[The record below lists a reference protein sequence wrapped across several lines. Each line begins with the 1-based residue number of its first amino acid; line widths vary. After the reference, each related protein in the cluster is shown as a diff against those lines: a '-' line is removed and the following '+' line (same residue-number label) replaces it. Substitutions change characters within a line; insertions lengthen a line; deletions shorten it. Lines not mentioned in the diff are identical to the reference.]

1 MANEVEVKITAST
14 EALSQGMNQATD
26 KVQAAAVDINRIADT
41 IKNAFDGVRDSLKNI
56 DISLNIDMSDM
67 QQRLNSAVDT
77 IRTRINGI
85 ADDAK
90 VKLKLDITS
99 LNSELGQA
107 ESLIQT
113 RLAALPLQNIRLDI
127 DTHEIQQKFNQLGAQ
142 IIKVKPKLDSPSL
155 TSEIA
160 LIKNRLNAAFAAGI
174 KVKVIPSL
182 LQADISNLKTKLQ
195 GLTNKTYKVKLGI
208 DLTYLN
214 NQINLARSMLSNL
227 NTGLAINID
236 ATSNLLR
243 ASLDR
248 VKVALD
254 LLRHQLSAGGG
265 SGGGGPSGGGSGS
278 GGGGGVLTSFAG
290 NFLAN
295 MTSQIMSQLGALTA
309 EVVRNAREIENMSRL
324 ANTTTQEFQ
333 EWAFASSSVGISQ
346 EKLGDIMKDVNDKFG
361 DFMQTGGGE
370 MADFFEKIAPKVGVT
385 AKEFQGLSGPQIL
398 EKYYQTLQKANV
410 SQAEMTFYMESIA
423 NDATLLAPLLAN
435 NGEKLK
441 EMSKQAHELGVIL
454 DDEAIQATKEFQ
466 GALGL
471 IGATIKGVVANLVAD
486 LAPGLKT
493 MANNFL
499 RYMSESK
506 GSIDDAVGA
515 IITIFSSLSEIVES
529 TVGVIGDIWT
539 DLTQDIGDGSLQ
551 QITFMDLVSGAIKG
565 FAAAAVGLKVG
576 IQSAFAI
583 IRAVIVAVCQA
594 ISIAFTGVLN
604 GFGALKETIQFGL
617 DYLGTKFRTFGN
629 IVSRIL
635 SFDFSGAKAAYEQGF
650 KDLNDITDRYSS
662 KMSTRMDL
670 LKSDWNGGVTK
681 SVDALNV
688 AKDSIVNSTTDGN
701 KQFTNLF
708 LKNPTE
714 VKPPAPIKPL
724 PNTFNANKGIGTGT
738 KDDDKKASDKAKSDA
753 EKKQEILAINDR
765 VKANATKYNYAGL
778 ESSYGLPSGLLSAI
792 NMQESKGNANAVG
805 PMTEYGTAKGGF
817 QFLDD
822 TAKRFNVKNP
832 FDTKQAAEGASK
844 YLRFLLDK
852 YGDIDKAISA
862 YHAGEGNVDRGTKIG
877 PVNRQYVKN
886 VKGYMAGANGIE
898 AGTESSA
905 YDKALQEQVQI
916 AKKAEKE
923 RLELKYKYATEQEKV
938 EQDLARA
945 IQRINDSTA
954 STDDKKAYRVKA
966 EQEAQLQML
975 EINLR
980 ALEQRQAIDE
990 QEIQFKLDTAQR
1002 IFEIEKSNIQAAFDA
1017 GRISNVEKLKL
1028 EKQLEDQL
1036 YLIKRDGLFRRLDL
1050 QNERSEVTGKPEGQA
1065 AATNAIVDLDHQ
1077 KSISDTQNPKL
1088 LSDAEMADFEKKF
1101 GGLTSRISNLWGQG
1115 IQEMVNGTFTWSSA
1129 TRAIMSDMTTFAIQ
1143 SATQEL
1149 QAWLKIQAMKLA
1161 KKMGFVGAETAAE
1174 VSGQAAQTTA
1184 VVAGEGI
1191 KTAATSTGVFARLGL
1206 KLMEVLKSIMMSAW
1220 EAMAAAWAAMSAIPI
1235 IGPALGVAA
1244 GIAAFAGVSAIVGK
1258 VASARGGYDIPAGVN
1273 PMTQLHEEEMVL
1285 PKQHANTIRALGK
1298 SVMSDGSMPMT
1309 QESGMS
1315 GGDINNF
1322 NFQSWD
1328 SKDLRRFMKKHGR
1341 ELAGGLKGYGRN
1353 FGK

>member
-90 VKLKLDITS
+90 VKLKLDTTS
-99 LNSELGQA
+99 LSSELGQA

-113 RLAALPLQNIRLDI
+113 RLASLPIQNIRLDI

-142 IIKVKPKLDSPSL
+142 IIKVKPKLDNPSL
-155 TSEIA
+155 TTEIA

-214 NQINLARSMLSNL
+214 HQINLARSMLSNL
-227 NTGLAINID
+227 STGLAINID

-254 LLRHQLSAGGG
+254 LLRHQLSTGSGG
-265 SGGGGPSGGGSGS
+265 GGGGPSGGGSGPS
-278 GGGGGVLTSFAG
+278 GGGGILTSFAG

-295 MTSQIMSQLGALTA
+295 MTSQIISQLGALTA

-324 ANTTTQEFQ
+324 ANATTQEFQ
-333 EWAFASSSVGISQ
+333 EWAFASSSVGVSQ

-471 IGATIKGVVANLVAD
+471 IGSTIKGVVANLVAD

-650 KDLNDITDRYSS
+650 KDLSDITDRYSS
-662 KMSTRMDL
+662 KMSTRMDW
-670 LKSDWNGGVTK
+670 LKSDWNSGVTK
-681 SVDALNV
+681 SVDAG
-688 AKDSIVNSTTDGN
+688 VNAWNKIGQVTEDGN

-708 LKNPTE
+708 LKKPTE
-714 VKPPAPIKPL
+714 VKPPAPIKPP
-724 PNTFNANKGIGTGT
+724 PNTFNSNKGIGTGT
-738 KDDDKKASDKAKSDA
+738 KDDDKKASDKAKSDSEKAVSNRLIGISGNTGIGTGAHLDVRYSGRNAPVSA
-753 EKKQEILAINDR
+753 EHLAR
-765 VKANATKYNYAGL
+765 LQAG
-778 ESSYGLPSGLLSAI
+778 GKPLSAYK
-792 NMQESKGNANAVG
+792 MTSGYG
-805 PMTEYGTAKGGF
+805 PREAPTA
-817 QFLDD
+817 
-822 TAKRFNVKNP
+822 
-832 FDTKQAAEGASK
+832 GASTFHK
-844 YLRFLLDK
+844 GMDF
-852 YGDIDKAISA
+852 SMP
-862 YHAGEGNVDRGTKIG
+862 VGTPITT
-877 PVNRQYVKN
+877 NHSVKN
-886 VKGYMAGANGIE
+886 VQTFNSGKGGYVSKVTFADGVVLSLLHQSPDVMNKVPKGATVG
-898 AGTESSA
+898 SA
-905 YDKALQEQVQI
+905 NKSKTGGENDDYFKFQEEQNRQ
-916 AKKAEKE
+916 AEQAEKE

-966 EQEAQLQML
+966 EQEAQAQMV

-980 ALEQRQAIDE
+980 ALEQKQAIDE

-1017 GRISNVEKLKL
+1017 GRISNTEKLKL

-1036 YLIKRDGLFRRLDL
+1036 YLIKRDGLIRRLEL
-1050 QNERSEVTGKPEGQA
+1050 QSARSEITGKPEGQA

-1077 KSISDTQNPKL
+1077 KSISDIQTPNL
-1088 LSDAEMADFEKKF
+1088 MNDAQMADFEKKF
-1101 GGLTSRISNLWGQG
+1101 GGLTSRMSSLWDQG
-1115 IQEMVNGTFTWSSA
+1115 IQAMMNGTLTWKNA
-1129 TRAIMSDMTTFAIQ
+1129 MNAIYSELAAEFIQ
-1143 SATQEL
+1143 NMITAP
-1149 QAWLKIQAMKLA
+1149 MKKYVASMAPRLA
-1161 KKMGFVGAETAAE
+1161 VKLGLIKAETAAE

-1184 VVAGEGI
+1184 VVAGEGV
-1191 KTAATSTGVFARLGL
+1191 KTAATSTGVLTRLGI
-1206 KLMEVLKSIMMSAW
+1206 KLAGTLKSIMMSAW

-1298 SVMSDGSMPMT
+1298 SVMGDGSMPMS
-1309 QESGMS
+1309 QPSGVS

>member
-90 VKLKLDITS
+90 VKLKLDTTS
-99 LNSELGQA
+99 LSSELGQA

-113 RLAALPLQNIRLDI
+113 RLASLPIQNIRLDI

-142 IIKVKPKLDSPSL
+142 IIKVKPKLDNPSL
-155 TSEIA
+155 TTEIA

-214 NQINLARSMLSNL
+214 HQINLARSMLSNL
-227 NTGLAINID
+227 STGLAINID

-254 LLRHQLSAGGG
+254 LLRHQLSMGGG
-265 SGGGGPSGGGSGS
+265 GGGGGPSGGGSGPS
-278 GGGGGVLTSFAG
+278 GGGGILTSFAG

-295 MTSQIMSQLGALTA
+295 MTSQIISQLGALTA

-324 ANTTTQEFQ
+324 ANATTQEFQ
-333 EWAFASSSVGISQ
+333 EWAFASSSVGVSQ

-471 IGATIKGVVANLVAD
+471 IGSTIKGVVANLVAD

-529 TVGVIGDIWT
+529 TVGVIGDIWI

-576 IQSAFAI
+576 IQSAFVI

-650 KDLNDITDRYSS
+650 KDLSDITDRYSS
-662 KMSTRMDL
+662 KMSTRMDW

-681 SVDALNV
+681 SVDAG
-688 AKDSIVNSTTDGN
+688 VNAWNKIGQVTEDGN

-708 LKNPTE
+708 LKKPTE
-714 VKPPAPIKPL
+714 VKPPAPIKPP
-724 PNTFNANKGIGTGT
+724 PNTFNSNKGIGTGT
-738 KDDDKKASDKAKSDA
+738 KDDDKKASDKAKSDSEKAVSNRLIGISGNTGIGTGAHLDVRYSGRNAPVSA
-753 EKKQEILAINDR
+753 EHLAR
-765 VKANATKYNYAGL
+765 LQAG
-778 ESSYGLPSGLLSAI
+778 GKPLSAYK
-792 NMQESKGNANAVG
+792 MTSGYG
-805 PMTEYGTAKGGF
+805 PREAPTA
-817 QFLDD
+817 
-822 TAKRFNVKNP
+822 
-832 FDTKQAAEGASK
+832 GASTFHK
-844 YLRFLLDK
+844 GMDF
-852 YGDIDKAISA
+852 SMP
-862 YHAGEGNVDRGTKIG
+862 VGTPITT
-877 PVNRQYVKN
+877 NHSVKN
-886 VKGYMAGANGIE
+886 VQTFNSGKGGYVSKVTFADGVVLSLLHQSPDVMNKVPKGTTAGSANKSKTGGE
-898 AGTESSA
+898 NDD
-905 YDKALQEQVQI
+905 YFKFQEEQNRQ
-916 AKKAEKE
+916 AEQAEKE

-966 EQEAQLQML
+966 EQEAQAQMV

-980 ALEQRQAIDE
+980 ALEQKQAIDE

-1017 GRISNVEKLKL
+1017 GRISNTEKLKL

-1036 YLIKRDGLFRRLDL
+1036 YLIKRDGLIRRLEL
-1050 QNERSEVTGKPEGQA
+1050 QSARSEITGKPEGQA

-1077 KSISDTQNPKL
+1077 KSISDIQTPNL
-1088 LSDAEMADFEKKF
+1088 MNDAQMADFEKKF
-1101 GGLTSRISNLWGQG
+1101 GGLTSRMSSLWDQG
-1115 IQEMVNGTFTWSSA
+1115 IQAMMNGTLTWQNA
-1129 TRAIMSDMTTFAIQ
+1129 MNAIYSELAAEFIQ
-1143 SATQEL
+1143 NMITAP
-1149 QAWLKIQAMKLA
+1149 MKKYVASMAPRLA
-1161 KKMGFVGAETAAE
+1161 VKLGLIKAETAAE

-1184 VVAGEGI
+1184 VVAGEGV
-1191 KTAATSTGVFARLGL
+1191 KTAATSTGVLTRLGI
-1206 KLMEVLKSIMMSAW
+1206 KLAGTLKSIMMSAW

-1298 SVMSDGSMPMT
+1298 SVMGDGSMPMS
-1309 QESGMS
+1309 QASGVS

>member
-41 IKNAFDGVRDSLKNI
+41 VKNAFDGVRDSLKNI
-56 DISLNIDMSDM
+56 DISLNIDMNDM
-67 QQRLNSAVDT
+67 QQRLNSAVNT
-77 IRTRINGI
+77 IRTRINSI
-85 ADDAK
+85 ADNTK
-90 VKLKLDITS
+90 IKLHVDTTS
-99 LNSELGQA
+99 LNTEIGQV

-113 RLAALPLQNIRLDI
+113 RLASLPIQNIRLDI
-127 DTHEIQQKFNQLGAQ
+127 NTHEIQQKFNQLGAQ
-142 IIKVKPKLDSPSL
+142 TIKVKPKLDSPSL
-155 TSEIA
+155 TAEIA
-160 LIKNRLNAAFAAGI
+160 LIKNRLNAAFTAGI

-214 NQINLARSMLSNL
+214 HQINLARSMLSNL
-227 NTGLAINID
+227 STGLAINID

-254 LLRHQLSAGGG
+254 LLRHQFSMGGG
-265 SGGGGPSGGGSGS
+265 GGGGGPSGGGSGPS
-278 GGGGGVLTSFAG
+278 GGGGILTSFAG

-295 MTSQIMSQLGALTA
+295 MTSQIISQLGALTA

-324 ANTTTQEFQ
+324 ANATTQEFQ
-333 EWAFASSSVGISQ
+333 EWAFASSSVGVSQ

-471 IGATIKGVVANLVAD
+471 IGSTIKGVVANLVAD

-604 GFGALKETIQFGL
+604 GFGTLKETIQFGL

-650 KDLNDITDRYSS
+650 KDLSDITDRYSS
-662 KMSTRMDL
+662 KMSTRMDW
-670 LKSDWNGGVTK
+670 LKSDWNSGVTK
-681 SVDALNV
+681 SVDALSV

-714 VKPPAPIKPL
+714 VNSSTPIKPP
-724 PNTFNANKGIGTGT
+724 PNTFNSNKGIGTGT
-738 KDDDKKASDKAKSDA
+738 KDDDKKSSSKSTESKYEPTTYSDLRIKSAEAYSGGKAH
-753 EKKQEILAINDR
+753 QGILDL
-765 VKANATKYNYAGL
+765 AGL
-778 ESSYGLPSGLLSAI
+778 IQDKFQITRFTAFNDQYHKGTSS
-792 NMQESKGNANAVG
+792 QH
-805 PMTEYGTAKGGF
+805 AKGLA
-817 QFLDD
+817 LDFTLQNPNKSGQVTTELRSMLD
-822 TAKRFNVKNP
+822 KNGVNAKVLDEYKDPSKRATGGHIHVSFNSQADADKYLALVKN
-832 FDTKQAAEGASK
+832 DKVKSSK
-844 YLRFLLDK
+844 KSSSDDQYERFLEEQK
-852 YGDIDKAISA
+852 RKA
-862 YHAGEGNVDRGTKIG
+862 
-877 PVNRQYVKN
+877 
-886 VKGYMAGANGIE
+886 
-898 AGTESSA
+898 
-905 YDKALQEQVQI
+905 EQ
-916 AKKAEKE
+916 AEKE

-966 EQEAQLQML
+966 EQEAQAQMV

-980 ALEQRQAIDE
+980 ALEQKQAIDE

-1017 GRISNVEKLKL
+1017 GRISNTEKLKL

-1036 YLIKRDGLFRRLDL
+1036 YLIKRDGLIRRLEL
-1050 QNERSEVTGKPEGQA
+1050 QSARSEITGKPEGQA

-1077 KSISDTQNPKL
+1077 KSISDIQTPNL
-1088 LSDAEMADFEKKF
+1088 MNDAQMADFEKKF
-1101 GGLTSRISNLWGQG
+1101 GGLTSRMSSLWDQG
-1115 IQEMVNGTFTWSSA
+1115 IQAMMNGTLTWKNA
-1129 TRAIMSDMTTFAIQ
+1129 MNAIYSELAAEFIQ
-1143 SATQEL
+1143 NMITAP
-1149 QAWLKIQAMKLA
+1149 MKKYVASMAPRLA
-1161 KKMGFVGAETAAE
+1161 VKLGLIKAETAAE

-1184 VVAGEGI
+1184 VVAGEGV
-1191 KTAATSTGVFARLGL
+1191 KTAATSTGVLTRLGI
-1206 KLMEVLKSIMMSAW
+1206 KLAGTLKSIMMSAW

-1298 SVMSDGSMPMT
+1298 SVMGDGSMPVA
-1309 QESGMS
+1309 QASGVG

>member
-41 IKNAFDGVRDSLKNI
+41 VKNAFDGVRDSLKNI
-56 DISLNIDMSDM
+56 DISLNIDMNDM
-67 QQRLNSAVDT
+67 QQRLNSAVNT
-77 IRTRINGI
+77 IRTRINSI
-85 ADDAK
+85 ADDTK
-90 VKLKLDITS
+90 IKLHVDTTS
-99 LNSELGQA
+99 LNTEMGQV
-107 ESLIQT
+107 ESLIQA
-113 RLAALPLQNIRLDI
+113 RLASLPIQNIRLDI

-155 TSEIA
+155 TAEIA

-182 LQADISNLKTKLQ
+182 LQADISNLKTKLE

-214 NQINLARSMLSNL
+214 NQINIARSMLSNL
-227 NTGLAINID
+227 SSGLAIDID

-254 LLRHQLSAGGG
+254 LLRHQLGAGGG
-265 SGGGGPSGGGSGS
+265 GGGGGPSGGGGGS
-278 GGGGGVLTSFAG
+278 GGSAGVLTSFAG

-295 MTSQIMSQLGALTA
+295 MAGELVMQIGALTG
-309 EVVRNAREIENMSRL
+309 EVIRNAREIENMSRL
-324 ANTTTQEFQ
+324 ANATTQEFQ
-333 EWAFASSSVGISQ
+333 EWAFASSSVGVSQ

-398 EKYYQTLQKANV
+398 GKYYETLQKANV

-454 DDEAIQATKEFQ
+454 DDEAIQATKDFQ

-471 IGATIKGVVANLVAD
+471 IGSTIKGVVANVVAD
-486 LAPGLKT
+486 LAPALKQ

-499 RYMSESK
+499 TYMSESK
-506 GSIDDAVGA
+506 GAVDGAINA
-515 IITIFSSLSEIVES
+515 IITIFESLASICGSV
-529 TVGVIGDIWT
+529 VGLIGDLWS
-539 DLTQDIGDGSLQ
+539 DLTEGIGDGSLQ
-551 QITFMDLVSGAIKG
+551 QITFMDLVAATFKSLAAI
-565 FAAAAVGLKVG
+565 AVGLKVG
-576 IQSAFAI
+576 IEIAFAG
-583 IRAVIVAVCQA
+583 IRAIITTVCQ
-594 ISIAFTGVLN
+594 IITVSFKNVLN
-604 GFGALKETIQFGL
+604 GFGALKDTIQFGL

-629 IVSRIL
+629 IVSNVL
-635 SFDFSGAKAAYEQGF
+635 SFNFSGAKAAYEQGF
-650 KDLNDITDRYSS
+650 QDLSNITDRYSS
-662 KMSTRMDL
+662 KMSNRLDWLQSDL
-670 LKSDWNGGVTK
+670 QSGMTK
-681 SVDALNV
+681 SVDAG
-688 AKDSIVNSTTDGN
+688 VNAWNKIGQVTEDGN

-708 LKNPTE
+708 LKTPTE
-714 VKPPAPIKPL
+714 VKPPAPIKPP
-724 PNTFNANKGIGTGT
+724 PNTFNSNKGIGTGT
-738 KDDDKKASDKAKSDA
+738 KDDDKKSSSKSTESKYEPTTYSD
-753 EKKQEILAINDR
+753 LR
-765 VKANATKYNYAGL
+765 VKSAEAYSGGKAHQGILDLAGL
-778 ESSYGLPSGLLSAI
+778 IQDKFQITHFTAFNDQYHKGTSS
-792 NMQESKGNANAVG
+792 QH
-805 PMTEYGTAKGGF
+805 AKGLA
-817 QFLDD
+817 LDFTLQNPNKSGQVTNELRSMLGKNGVNAQVLD
-822 TAKRFNVKNP
+822 EYKDPSKRATGGHIHVSFNS
-832 FDTKQAAEGASK
+832 QADADK
-844 YLRFLLDK
+844 YLAL
-852 YGDIDKAISA
+852 
-862 YHAGEGNVDRGTKIG
+862 
-877 PVNRQYVKN
+877 
-886 VKGYMAGANGIE
+886 VKGDKVK
-898 AGTESSA
+898 SSKKSSSDDQ
-905 YDKALQEQVQI
+905 YERFKEEQKRKEEQ
-916 AKKAEKE
+916 AEKE
-923 RLELKYKYATEQEKV
+923 RLELKYKYASEQEKV
-938 EQDLARA
+938 EQDLAKA

-954 STDDKKAYRVKA
+954 SPDDKKAYRIKA
-966 EQEAQLQML
+966 EQEAQSQMV

-980 ALEQRQAIDE
+980 ALEQKQAIDE

-1002 IFEIEKSNIQAAFDA
+1002 IFEIEKANIQAAFDA

-1028 EKQLEDQL
+1028 EKQLEDQM
-1036 YLIKRDGLFRRLDL
+1036 YLIKRDGLIRRLEL
-1050 QNERSEVTGKPEGQA
+1050 QSARSEITGKPEGQA

-1077 KSISDTQNPKL
+1077 KAVSDTQKPQL
-1088 LSDAEMADFEKKF
+1088 LSEAEMADFEKKF
-1101 GGLTSRISNLWGQG
+1101 GGLTSRMSSLWDQG
-1115 IQEMVNGTFTWSSA
+1115 IQAMMNGTFTWRNA
-1129 TRAIMSDMTTFAIQ
+1129 TKAVMTDMATFAIQ

-1161 KKMGFVGAETAAE
+1161 KKLGFVGSETAAE
-1174 VSGQAAQTTA
+1174 VAGQTTQTAA
-1184 VVAGEGI
+1184 VVTAEGV
-1191 KTAATSTGVFARLGL
+1191 KTAATSTGVLARLGM

-1220 EAMAAAWAAMSAIPI
+1220 EAMAGAWAAMSSIPY
-1235 IGPALGVAA
+1235 IGPVLGVAA
-1244 GIAAFAGVSAIVGK
+1244 GAAAFAGVSAIVGK

-1298 SVMSDGSMPMT
+1298 SVMNDGSMVQQPAYA
-1309 QESGMS
+1309 
-1315 GGDINNF
+1315 GDMGSMPQVNI
-1322 NFQSWD
+1322 QAWD
-1328 SKDLRRFMKKHGR
+1328 SKDIKRFMKKHGR

>member
-41 IKNAFDGVRDSLKNI
+41 IKNTFDGVRDSLKNI
-56 DISLNIDMSDM
+56 DISLNIDMSDI
-67 QQRLNSAVDT
+67 QQRLNSTVDT

-90 VKLKLDITS
+90 VKLKLDTTS

-155 TSEIA
+155 TAEIA

-182 LQADISNLKTKLQ
+182 LQADISNLKMKLQ

-227 NTGLAINID
+227 STGLAINID

-254 LLRHQLSAGGG
+254 LLRHQLSTGGG
-265 SGGGGPSGGGSGS
+265 SGGGGPSGGSGPS
-278 GGGGGVLTSFAG
+278 GGGGILTSFAG

-662 KMSTRMDL
+662 KMSTRMDW

-708 LKNPTE
+708 LKKPTE

-753 EKKQEILAINDR
+753 EKAVSNRLIGISGNTGIGTGAHLDVRYSGKNAPVSAEHLAR
-765 VKANATKYNYAGL
+765 LQAG
-778 ESSYGLPSGLLSAI
+778 GKPLSAYKMTSGYGPREAPTAGASTFHKGMDFSMSVGTPI
-792 NMQESKGNANAVG
+792 TTNHSVKSVETSNSGKGGYLSKVTFADGVVLNLLHQSPEIMKKVPKGSTVGSASKGKAGSENDD
-805 PMTEYGTAKGGF
+805 YFKF
-817 QFLDD
+817 QEE
-822 TAKRFNVKNP
+822 
-832 FDTKQAAEGASK
+832 Q
-844 YLRFLLDK
+844 
-852 YGDIDKAISA
+852 
-862 YHAGEGNVDRGTKIG
+862 
-877 PVNRQYVKN
+877 NRQ
-886 VKGYMAGANGIE
+886 A
-898 AGTESSA
+898 
-905 YDKALQEQVQI
+905 EQ
-916 AKKAEKE
+916 AEKE

-938 EQDLARA
+938 EQDLAKA

-954 STDDKKAYRVKA
+954 STDDKKAYQVKA
-966 EQEAQLQML
+966 EQEAQAQII

-990 QEIQFKLDTAQR
+990 QEIQFKLDLAQR

-1077 KSISDTQNPKL
+1077 KSISDIQAPNL
-1088 LSDAEMADFEKKF
+1088 MNDAQMADFEKKF
-1101 GGLTSRISNLWGQG
+1101 GGLTSRMSSLWDQG
-1115 IQEMVNGTFTWSSA
+1115 IQAMMNGTLTWKNA
-1129 TRAIMSDMTTFAIQ
+1129 MNAIYSELAAEFIQ
-1143 SATQEL
+1143 NMITAP
-1149 QAWLKIQAMKLA
+1149 MKKYVASMAPRLA
-1161 KKMGFVGAETAAE
+1161 VKLGLIKAETAAE

-1184 VVAGEGI
+1184 VVAGEGV
-1191 KTAATSTGVFARLGL
+1191 KTAATSTGVLTRLGI
-1206 KLMEVLKSIMMSAW
+1206 KLAGTLKSIMMSAW

-1298 SVMSDGSMPMT
+1298 SVMGDGSMPMS
-1309 QESGMS
+1309 QASGVS

>member
-90 VKLKLDITS
+90 VKLKLDTTS
-99 LNSELGQA
+99 LSSELGQA

-113 RLAALPLQNIRLDI
+113 RLASLPIQNIRLDI

-142 IIKVKPKLDSPSL
+142 IIKVKPKLDNPSL
-155 TSEIA
+155 TTEIA

-214 NQINLARSMLSNL
+214 HQINLARSMLSNL
-227 NTGLAINID
+227 STGLAINID

-254 LLRHQLSAGGG
+254 LLRHQLSTGSGG
-265 SGGGGPSGGGSGS
+265 GGGGPSGGGSGPS
-278 GGGGGVLTSFAG
+278 GGGGILTSFAG

-295 MTSQIMSQLGALTA
+295 MTSQIISQLGALTA

-324 ANTTTQEFQ
+324 ANATTQEFQ
-333 EWAFASSSVGISQ
+333 EWAFASSSVGVSQ

-471 IGATIKGVVANLVAD
+471 IGSTIKGVVANLVAD

-506 GSIDDAVGA
+506 DSIDDAVGA

-650 KDLNDITDRYSS
+650 RDLSDITDRYSS
-662 KMSTRMDL
+662 KMSTRMDW
-670 LKSDWNGGVTK
+670 LKSDWNSGVTK
-681 SVDALNV
+681 SVDAG
-688 AKDSIVNSTTDGN
+688 VNAWNKIGQVTEDGN

-708 LKNPTE
+708 LKKPTE
-714 VKPPAPIKPL
+714 VKPPAPIKPP
-724 PNTFNANKGIGTGT
+724 PNTFNSNKGIGTGT
-738 KDDDKKASDKAKSDA
+738 KDDDKKASDKAKSDSEKAVSNRLIGISGNTGIGTGAHLDVRYSGRNAPVSA
-753 EKKQEILAINDR
+753 EHLAR
-765 VKANATKYNYAGL
+765 LQAG
-778 ESSYGLPSGLLSAI
+778 GKPLSAYK
-792 NMQESKGNANAVG
+792 MTSGYG
-805 PMTEYGTAKGGF
+805 PREAPTA
-817 QFLDD
+817 
-822 TAKRFNVKNP
+822 
-832 FDTKQAAEGASK
+832 GASTFHK
-844 YLRFLLDK
+844 GMDF
-852 YGDIDKAISA
+852 SMP
-862 YHAGEGNVDRGTKIG
+862 VGTPITT
-877 PVNRQYVKN
+877 NHSVKN
-886 VKGYMAGANGIE
+886 VQTFNSGKGGYVSKVTFADGVVLSLLHQSPDVMNKVSKGATAGSANKSKTGGE
-898 AGTESSA
+898 NDD
-905 YDKALQEQVQI
+905 YFKFQEEQNRQ
-916 AKKAEKE
+916 AEQAEKE

-966 EQEAQLQML
+966 EQEAQAQMV

-980 ALEQRQAIDE
+980 ALEQKQAIDE

-1028 EKQLEDQL
+1028 EKQLEDQM
-1036 YLIKRDGLFRRLDL
+1036 YLIKREGLLKRLDL
-1050 QNERSEVTGKPEGQA
+1050 EAEKANLTGKDSGVA
-1065 AATNAIVDLDHQ
+1065 SANNAIVDLDHQ
-1077 KSISDTQNPKL
+1077 KTISDIQAPNL
-1088 LSDAEMADFEKKF
+1088 MNDAQMADFEKKF
-1101 GGLTSRISNLWGQG
+1101 GGLTSRMSSLWDQG
-1115 IQEMVNGTFTWSSA
+1115 IQAMMNGTLTWKNA
-1129 TRAIMSDMTTFAIQ
+1129 MNAIYSELAAEFIQ
-1143 SATQEL
+1143 NMITAP
-1149 QAWLKIQAMKLA
+1149 MKKYVASMAPRLA
-1161 KKMGFVGAETAAE
+1161 VKLGLIKAETAAE

-1184 VVAGEGI
+1184 VVAGEGV
-1191 KTAATSTGVFARLGL
+1191 KTAATSTGVLTRLGI
-1206 KLMEVLKSIMMSAW
+1206 KLAGTLKSIMMSAW

-1298 SVMSDGSMPMT
+1298 SVMSDGSMAQQPAYA
-1309 QESGMS
+1309 
-1315 GGDINNF
+1315 GDMGAMPQVNI
-1322 NFQSWD
+1322 QAWD
-1328 SKDLRRFMKKHGR
+1328 SKDIKRFMKKHGR